1 MTFQY
6 STTELDAQIDALPA
20 LLQGWFNWI
29 GLVIVLMPLLFIRRP
44 QARVALA
51 CAVVLVAVAL
61 PLSRIVGISYFLS
74 LPHLLLWT
82 PLVVYFCGQLR
93 HGHIPVES
101 LFGIWSLLLV
111 ATCIISLVFDG
122 RDFTRW
128 LLGERAIM
136 TIPENPQVPWVSLS
150 FIVVALT
157 AAGVYIFRN
166 RGAVSGPSVS

>member
-6 STTELDAQIDALPA
+6 SAAELDAQVAALPA
-20 LLQGWFNWI
+20 LLQGWFNWMT
-29 GLVIVLMPLLFIRRP
+29 LVIVLMPLLFIRRP

-51 CAVVLVAVAL
+51 CAVVLVAIAL

-93 HGHIPVES
+93 HGHIPVKS

-111 ATCIISLVFDG
+111 ATCIISLVFDA

-128 LLGERAIM
+128 LLGERGIM
-136 TIPENPQVPWVSLS
+136 TIPENSRVPWVSLG
-150 FIVVALT
+150 FISIALL
-157 AAGVYIFRN
+157 AAGIYIFRKP
-166 RGAVSGPSVS
+166 AAPA